1 MPWEETWILG
11 ILGCGLG
18 RKGGGLSGSRY
29 GLIEGGGFIPES
41 YKSCRVLCASCS
53 RPIRLLGL
61 NTELNC
67 PFRVFALSGSSEY
80 VLPLAFRDVIPPES
94 CLECLR
100 REYNFLVL
108 TLGTVYITIRK
119 KICDFRWCNGSSL
132 HLNASQNILRMG
144 QNMFFKKYILPV
156 INYKKEIKHEV
167 CLSFLVYYDAL
178 KCIR

>member
-29 GLIEGGGFIPES
+29 GLTEGGGFILES
-41 YKSCRVLCASCS
+41 YVLQGPL
-53 RPIRLLGL
+53 RKLLEAYQAFR
-61 NTELNC
+61 TEYWVKLSVQGIC
-67 PFRVFALSGSSEY
+67 LVRVFW
-80 VLPLAFRDVIPPES
+80 VCLAIGLQRCYTTRILF
-94 CLECLR
+94 R

-119 KICDFRWCNGSSL
+119 KICDFRWCNGTSL

-167 CLSFLVYYDAL
+167 CLSLLVYYDAL